1 MRAANANELTYWCN
15 ILRAAYA
22 HGQTSMVLAVREMG
36 KTLFESSE
44 YLVSGGESTRWR
56 IVALE

>member
-1 MRAANANELTYWCN
+1 
-15 ILRAAYA
+15 
-22 HGQTSMVLAVREMG
+22 MVLAVREMG